1 MGHSTCGESSCRLSS
16 CLLWGPR
23 KEFTPLCPNCCL
35 ATRGERKFSILSQ
48 TWEKVEA
55 LSPFGHNT
63 IQLFIFPVVI
73 THTGNFCCY
82 KSFLHSLVPFL
93 HKDQS
98 CQTTLCPNVL
108 VLSVLGR
115 NCCKFCSLEIIWAAA
130 PLQSPT
136 RGEALNLLWI
146 SAGWLTPGIFS
157 CAYCASAGD
166 TVAKEIIQGNLKRM
180 HALKWYERRQL
191 VWAYLSTA
199 QLPSHTPWCSPPNT
213 TTQSA
218 RTVREK

>member
-73 THTGNFCCY
+73 THA
-82 KSFLHSLVPFL
+82 
-93 HKDQS
+93 
-98 CQTTLCPNVL
+98 
-108 VLSVLGR
+108 
-115 NCCKFCSLEIIWAAA
+115 LEISAV
-130 PLQSPT
+130 T
-136 RGEALNLLWI
+136 RA
-146 SAGWLTPGIFS
+146 FS
-157 CAYCASAGD
+157 
-166 TVAKEIIQGNLKRM
+166 
-180 HALKWYERRQL
+180 
-191 VWAYLSTA
+191 
-199 QLPSHTPWCSPPNT
+199 TPWFHSCTKTNLVRQHYVPMCLCFLCWEETVVNSAVQRSSEQQCHFSLPPEEKLRISCES
-213 TTQSA
+213 QLDDWHLA
-218 RTVREK
+218 FFPGLTVPL